1 MAIPYHATA
10 VKTGNHLIRCLADI
24 DLNIDKETPTELFFL
39 NTITQNSQHPDL
51 QG

>member
-24 DLNIDKETPTELFFL
+24 DLNIDKETPTELFWGGL
-39 NTITQNSQHPDL
+39 GKKSNVW
-51 QG
+51 